1 MKLKTL
7 CIFLT
12 FFFYS
17 YTFGSLQLAEKY
29 LEEQKFTQA
38 LEELKKEKNL
48 KNLSYNLYLQGW
60 AYYGNQE
67 YFQALESLKT
77 LVAKHPQSEY
87 VISSLLLSAHIHLL
101 QNKKEQA
108 LKICQWVLAQKI
120 SVEAKIL
127 AKSLIQKIENKE
139 RVFKPNLEFLILDF
153 IFKLSKPH
161 SLPLSL
167 KNEKSSLFQ
176 KHVQGL
182 SQVTNLPEVLFKEKK
197 EVNLDKENLGKIK
210 ELQKQIQLKQKEL
223 EVLEI
228 LLEEKKKLLFLKE
241 QYLLQKEKAQQDLE
255 ENKLEK

>member
-1 MKLKTL
+1 MYFFNLLFLFLHLWFFAIGRK
-7 CIFLT
+7 IFRRT
-12 FFFYS
+12 KIYP
-17 YTFGSLQLAEKY
+17 SLRRV
-29 LEEQKFTQA
+29 
-38 LEELKKEKNL
+38 KKEKNL

-182 SQVTNLPEVLFKEKK
+182 SQFTNLPEVLFKEKK
-197 EVNLDKENLGKIK
+197 EVNLDKENLDKIK
-210 ELQKQIQLKQKEL
+210 DFQKQIQLKQKEL
-223 EVLEI
+223 EVWQI

-255 ENKLEK
+255 EKSLEK